1 MEEEDGGR
9 EVTLGDY
16 AVAKG
21 KGKFAC
27 HGVGSSLVIS
37 MCDNERKVGGVAHA
51 LLPRQDEKVV
61 KSAKYVDTAIE
72 FLWEEM
78 KRKEGK
84 KFEAKLVGRATI
96 FGSVTGERNLESAIK
111 KLNELGVRMVAKDVG
126 GGRGRNCLF
135 DVELGKIKILYSIRE
150 GFLVKWTEKI
160 I

>member
-21 KGKFAC
+21 KFAC

-37 MCDNERKVGGVAHA
+37 MRDNERKVGGVAHA

-61 KSAKYVDTAIE
+61 KSAKYVDNAIE

-84 KFEAKLVGRATI
+84 KFEAKLVGGATI

-111 KLNELGVRMVAKDVG
+111 KLNELGVGMVAKDVG

-135 DVELGKIKILYSIRE
+135 DVESGKIKILYSIRE